1 MNIKLNKFTTS
12 FLILLLVSFYF
23 LPLINIAR
31 ADSITSFSDTV
42 SSMKASTAS
51 NHEIKFV
58 TPSGV
63 QATETI
69 ILTFSAGFTGVTN
82 IVHTDIDFA
91 EGDSNNCS
99 TATFTEKTLA
109 ATASGTT
116 WGADGDSATTVTLT
130 SDTGTVTADRCVRIK
145 IGTNAVSQATGAN
158 QISNGAIGSS
168 DNLTISGTFGD
179 SGVLSLE
186 IVADDQVTVSAIV
199 NPTLTFTLSDNSIY
213 FGVLK
218 ASGSSC
224 WAQGTDPGNLTCP
237 TVTETEA
244 HTLGAST
251 NATGGYIITL
261 TGDTLT
267 SGALGNPTITAIGG
281 ANTAPSIGTEQFGVR
296 FDSSGGSG
304 AVSAPYAASGY
315 AFDTSQPSEIASAAG
330 PSATTTYSARYIAN
344 ISPLT
349 EAGTYTT
356 TLTYIATA
364 TF

>member
-1 MNIKLNKFTTS
+1 MKINKTISF
-12 FLILLLVSFYF
+12 FLILLLIFFSSLSVKNRV
-23 LPLINIAR
+23 LA
-31 ADSITSFSDTV
+31 ASITSFSDTV

-63 QATETI
+63 DAGEAI

-91 EGDSNNCS
+91 EGSSNNCS
-99 TATFTEKTLA
+99 TATFSEKTLA
-109 ATASGTT
+109 AAASGTT

-168 DNLTISGTFGD
+168 DTLTISGTFGD
-179 SGVLSLE
+179 SGVLALE
-186 IVADDQVTVSAIV
+186 IIADDQVTVSAIV
-199 NPTLTFTLSDNSIY
+199 SPTLTFTISDNSIY

-224 WAQGTDPGNLTCP
+224 WAQGTDPGNVTCP
-237 TVTETEA
+237 TVTESEA
-244 HTLGAST
+244 HTLAAST
-251 NATGGYIITL
+251 NATGGYIITMS
-261 TGDTLT
+261 GNTLT
-267 SGALGNPTITAIGG
+267 SSGTGSPTITAIGG
-281 ANTAPSIGTEQFGVR
+281 SNTAASIGTEQFGLR
-296 FDSSGGSG
+296 FDASGGSG
-304 AVSAPYAASGY
+304 AVTAPYAASGY
-315 AFDTSQPSEIASAAG
+315 AFDTSQPSQIASASG